1 MNKDEVAVAVAA
13 GNISGSMSKAQY
25 KAAREHIS
33 DQYKKDRAAY
43 KAMTGNAKHVWIE
56 EAKGRERIAEAELKA
71 NYDPSDKHRHELS
84 TARIEA
90 AHAVAREQC
99 DTLSGNARDV
109 CRNEAKGAYL
119 AAKADV
125 KLAQQTV
132 NAAARYDAKQVH
144 PDAV

>member
-1 MNKDEVAVAVAA
+1 MSKDEIAGAA
-13 GNISGSMSKAQY
+13 EDVSGSMSKAQY
-25 KAAREHIS
+25 KTAREDIS
-33 DQYKKDRAAY
+33 DQYKTDRSAC
-43 KAMTGNAKHVWIE
+43 KAMVGNAKQVCIE

-99 DTLSGNARDV
+99 DTFSGNARAV

-119 AAKADV
+119 AAKAEA
-125 KLAQQTV
+125 KLAEQTV
-132 NAAARYDAKQVH
+132 NAAA
-144 PDAV
+144 

>member
-1 MNKDEVAVAVAA
+1 MNKDEVAVAA

-43 KAMTGNAKHVWIE
+43 KAMTGNPKHVWIE

-71 NYDPSDKHRHELS
+71 SYSPSDQHRHDLS
-84 TARIEA
+84 RARIET
-90 AHAVAREQC
+90 AHAVARETC
-99 DTLSGNARDV
+99 DSLSGSARAV

-119 AAKADV
+119 AAKAEA
-125 KLAQQTV
+125 KLAEQTV
-132 NAAARYDAKQVH
+132 KAATRDDAQEARR
-144 PDAV
+144 DAV